1 MSLLEDGTDVDH
13 RVEVRTG
20 RKLGLIDYEKMFC
33 PDPNTDDIFDKT
45 GCMDVVRPDQYVAHV
60 LPLHGY
66 DGLADFFAGVLIDAE
81 WGSTPCCLI
90 GAMAIATPHLNL
102 PLSILLASANQHRS

>member
-1 MSLLEDGTDVDH
+1 
-13 RVEVRTG
+13 
-20 RKLGLIDYEKMFC
+20 
-33 PDPNTDDIFDKT
+33 
-45 GCMDVVRPDQYVAHV
+45 MDVVRPDQYVAHV

-90 GAMAIATPHLNL
+90 GALAIGTP
-102 PLSILLASANQHRS
+102 P

>member
-45 GCMDVVRPDQYVAHV
+45 GCMDVVCPDHYVAHV

-66 DGLADFFAGVLIDAE
+66 DGPADFFAGVLIDAE

-90 GAMAIATPHLNL
+90 GAMAIRTP
-102 PLSILLASANQHRS
+102 P